1 MNDLSASE
9 GRPAG
14 SGSAG
19 RAWELGAAGWARRGA
34 LAFPQKEK
42 GIGWVL
48 SGAYLA
54 GATTAHSAPTTTGAG
69 GNAKSRRQTQR
80 RKGSGSGRR
89 RNNEKSEVF
98 HGTHFICPAS
108 RWPGVG
114 SGTFRAVE
122 GCQRVREP
130 SLSPLLYKKYSTTPP
145 HAGKY
150 HCVVVGQIYGTNFFM
165 AKWRPKKKALRWQS
179 LAI

>member
-1 MNDLSASE
+1 MRKNNFDEKEWLGLTAHYE
-9 GRPAG
+9 GIVFSKG
-14 SGSAG
+14 GMG
-19 RAWELGAAGWARRGA
+19 RRRKGREVPGIGATGWTRRGA
-34 LAFPQKEK
+34 LAFPQKKESS
-42 GIGWVL
+42 WVL

-54 GATTAHSAPTTTGAG
+54 GATTAHSAPTTTSRGG

-80 RKGSGSGRR
+80 RKSSGSGRR
-89 RNNEKSEVF
+89 GNSEKSEVF

-130 SLSPLLYKKYSTTPP
+130 SLSPLLYKKVFNCPTACGEVPLWW
-145 HAGKY
+145 AKY
-150 HCVVVGQIYGTNFFM
+150 TGQIF
-165 AKWRPKKKALRWQS
+165 L
-179 LAI
+179 